1 MKMITHNVFK
11 YSRRSSQHPNLMKVS
26 IVWASSEFRCF
37 ERKLVARE
45 NVRSSTEVLSLEPRY
60 RIMPIEDNIG
70 KRELLATQNLY
81 RHWHSGTFSRI
92 IFAWT

>member
-60 RIMPIEDNIG
+60 
-70 KRELLATQNLY
+70 
-81 RHWHSGTFSRI
+81 S
-92 IFAWT
+92 